1 MGEIVLKGR
10 PNPRQIEF
18 FKASS
23 RHIAYGGARGG
34 GKSWAMRRKFVLLA
48 LNYPG
53 LKLLLLRRTLPE
65 LRENHVLPLLSELTG
80 FAKYKDDDKSFTF
93 PNGSRIKLGYCD
105 ADKDVY
111 QYQGQEYDVIG
122 LEEATHFTEF
132 MRDFFET
139 SNRSTRTDFK
149 PRMYYTS
156 NPGGIGH
163 AWFKRLF
170 IDREYRGKEKSD
182 NYVFI
187 PAKVYDNHALMDTNP
202 EYVETLESLPDDQRE
217 AFLHGNWDVFAGQYF
232 REWRRDTHVIDPFK
246 VPAHWFKFCS
256 IDWGYNDPCAVYW
269 HAVDDMRVYT
279 YRELYINQTNASDV
293 AKKIVE
299 LSGREQIEYTV
310 ASPDMWHK
318 RGIGG
323 KDAGTQGENIA
334 EIFLNNGVWLEKADN
349 DRLQGWTR
357 MREFMKPAA
366 DGKPLWIIFSTC
378 SNLIRTLPQLIHHDK
393 RVEDVGDNLED
404 HAAESCRYGLMS
416 RPQPIGAITA
426 PVRGEEKSEYHFV
439 TMKDGSVKHVSEIA
453 DEANRPGQEADDEA
467 NWFRRM
473 GW

>member
-1 MGEIVLKGR
+1 MGQLTLKGM
-10 PNPRQIEF
+10 PNERQKEF
-18 FKASS
+18 FLATT
-23 RHIAYGGARGG
+23 RHIGYGGARGG

-48 LNYPG
+48 LKYPG

-65 LRENHVLPLLSELTG
+65 LRENHVLPLISELYG
-80 FAKYKDDDKSFTF
+80 FATYKETDKSFSF

-187 PAKVYDNHALMDTNP
+187 PAKVYDNHALMESNP

-232 REWRRDTHVIDPFK
+232 REWRRDTHVVEPFAI
-246 VPAHWFKFCS
+246 PQHWFRFCS

-269 HAVDDMRVYT
+269 HAVDDMRIYT

-299 LSGREQIEYTV
+299 LSGRERIEYTV

-318 RGIGG
+318 RGIS
-323 KDAGTQGENIA
+323 KDGSSQGENIA
-334 EIFLNNGVWLEKADN
+334 EIFMDGGVWLEKADN

-357 MREFMKPAA
+357 MREFMKMSS

-416 RPQPIGAITA
+416 RPQPIGVITA
-426 PVRGEEKSEYHFV
+426 PVRQVQHEERFV
-439 TMKDGSVKHVSEIA
+439 AQPNGTIVHVSEIE
-453 DEANRPGQEADDEA
+453 DEARRPGKGDDDDA
-467 NWFRRM
+467 SWFRRM

>member
-1 MGEIVLKGR
+1 MGELKLRGY
-10 PNPRQIEF
+10 PNPRQKEF
-18 FKASS
+18 FLSAS
-23 RHIAYGGARGG
+23 RHIGYGGARGG

-48 LNYPG
+48 LKYPG
-53 LKLLLLRRTLPE
+53 LRLLLLRRTLPE
-65 LRENHVLPLLSELTG
+65 LRENHVLPLLSELHG
-80 FAKYKDDDKSFTF
+80 FARYKDDEKSFVF

-122 LEEATHFTEF
+122 MEEATHFTEF

-156 NPGGIGH
+156 NPGGVGH

-170 IDREYRGKEKSD
+170 IDRDYRGKERAD

-187 PAKVYDNHALMDTNP
+187 PAKVYDNHALMSANP

-232 REWRRDTHVIDPFK
+232 REWRRDTHVIEPFK
-246 VPAHWFKFCS
+246 IPSHWLRFIS
-256 IDWGYNDPCAVYW
+256 IDYGYNDPCAVYW
-269 HAVDDMRVYT
+269 HAVDDRRVYT
-279 YRELYINQTNASDV
+279 YREMYVTQMMASDI
-293 AKKIVE
+293 AKRIVE
-299 LSGREQIEYTV
+299 LSVGEPIEYTV

-318 RGIGG
+318 RGGG
-323 KDAGTQGENIA
+323 YMSNGTMKGESIA
-334 EIFLNNGVWLEKADN
+334 DTFADHDVWLEKADN
-349 DRLQGWTR
+349 DRLIGWNR
-357 MREFMKPAA
+357 MREYMKIQP
-366 DGKPLWIIFSTC
+366 DGKPLWVIFDTC
-378 SNLIRTLPQLIHHDK
+378 ANLIRTLPQLVHDDK
-393 RVEDVGDNLED
+393 RVEDVADGIED

-416 RPQPIGAITA
+416 RPEAVQAITTYSA
-426 PVRGEEKSEYHFV
+426 PAVESKTESPFVLTEQGFRHKSEV
-439 TMKDGSVKHVSEIA
+439 PKDEESE
-453 DEANRPGQEADDEA
+453 
-467 NWFRRM
+467 WFGRF